1 MLGERTEYARDVR
14 NDRYDNRYRHDPC
27 NKCGYDTCKCGVGG
41 EARKWNALDP
51 TSQFPYSDNDNNQV
65 LQNFDQVS
73 DIEQR
78 SSERII
84 IKDSCDIKVTTTD
97 TQVAVSLQVAI
108 QIAIAIVIN
117 ITIADSEQAEAV
129 TQDLLQFSSMQQ
141 VNRQTICIENSRDIE
156 VTTTDTDVAVSIQLL
171 LQLLLA
177 LLVQI
182 DIL

>member
-1 MLGERTEYARDVR
+1 MLGGRTEYVQNERFENYNRSNRCNTCGHDV
-14 NDRYDNRYRHDPC
+14 C
-27 NKCGYDTCKCGVGG
+27 QCGRGDVGG
-41 EARKWNALDP
+41 EFRRFNALDP
-51 TSQFPYSDNDNNQV
+51 TSRFPFSDNDGDI
-65 LQNFDQVS
+65 LQRADQVS

-78 SSERII
+78 SAERII
-84 IKDSCDIKVTTTD
+84 IKDSCDIKVKTTD
-97 TQVAVSLQVAI
+97 TQVAVSIQAAI

-129 TQDLLQFSSMQQ
+129 TQDLLQFSQIQQ

-177 LLVQI
+177 LLIQV

>member
-1 MLGERTEYARDVR
+1 MLGGRTEYARDVR
-14 NDRYDNRYRHDPC
+14 GDRFDHRYHQKSC
-27 NKCGYDTCKCGVGG
+27 NKCGYDTCQCGTGG

-51 TSQFPYSDNDNNQV
+51 TSNFPSSNYDNNQV

-78 SSERII
+78 SNEKII

-156 VTTTDTDVAVSIQLL
+156 VTTTDTDVAISIQLL